1 MYVATAQ
8 SNNYMPA
15 VSTSL
20 LRDGGTA
27 LYSLVRHN
35 ERYVVGSAHNVARSR
50 LNGDINFLSKV
61 AQFRPQNEKIGQQ
74 TLEASTKM
82 QPCAIS
88 GQCFF

>member
-1 MYVATAQ
+1 MYMYVATAQ

-35 ERYVVGSAHNVARSR
+35 ERYVTVAPIM
-50 LNGDINFLSKV
+50 LHAAGLT
-61 AQFRPQNEKIGQQ
+61 G
-74 TLEASTKM
+74 TLIFSPK
-82 QPCAIS
+82 
-88 GQCFF
+88 

>member
-1 MYVATAQ
+1 MYMYVATAQ

-50 LNGDINFLSKV
+50 LNGDINFRQVWVTSPACLQSALMKHL
-61 AQFRPQNEKIGQQ
+61 FP
-74 TLEASTKM
+74 L
-82 QPCAIS
+82 
-88 GQCFF
+88 